1 MEFSD
6 FPHRTQLIESWLF
19 QSLPPAIREQLAA
32 KASYCTFTP
41 GQILFSE
48 DELPDSIHFIVQGR
62 VRVLGSFRYESPTI
76 AILEPGEWAGWTQ
89 LLRRMASGSAQAAL
103 DPTSDSTEVIT
114 LSISADEFETLVI
127 DHFSPQLAC
136 RSDAS
141 ELFDVLIR
149 YRASFAT
156 RFELAD
162 VKALVSQILRS
173 QTARL
178 VNWLPSDQDTD
189 PILSQLSP
197 NFLWLISGGASCS
210 QSVGTIVSLN
220 SPLEQQSNAVFPVRI
235 VGLDR
240 TIVESFLQL
249 DLSGQALNAP
259 VKPSTIGVDR
269 LGYEFPSGRLPR
281 RTAKQFQSKSYPIK
295 RSREA
300 NIIEDTIA
308 CFTMIYAH
316 LKVPFQ
322 PDSLRQWLYGMGAQ
336 TITLELCGK
345 VAEIF
350 SVNAKLVK
358 FTPTAQGIN
367 RIDVPA
373 MIPWGDGLA
382 VLYEASSEAVIIG
395 SPRDGL
401 LTLPP
406 EQVAGYVALDSE
418 TQTSR
423 GLVLERTQS
432 TALQKF
438 GLSWF
443 VPSVMRYRWTL
454 FQVLVSSIF
463 VQILGIASPLIIQ
476 QIFDK
481 VIIGGNPGALPVFG
495 ILLVAVAIFAA
506 LLEVFRTWQFV
517 DTSNRI
523 DLALGAEVIRHL
535 LNLPLSYFEKRS
547 VGELSAR
554 IGELENIRQFLT
566 GQTLTVVLDA
576 LFSVVY
582 IAVMLVYSIPLTIV
596 ALISVP
602 VTIVSTLLISPLL
615 QQLIQ
620 TRADHNARTQS
631 YLVEVLSGIFTV
643 KAQNIEP
650 MIRANWRER
659 YVKFVSS
666 GFKAIMLNTG
676 FSSFS
681 SLINTLSELL
691 VLSYGASLVI
701 NNELT
706 LGGLIAFRIIAGH
719 VTGPLLRLA
728 QLWERFQEVK
738 LSMSLVGD
746 IIDSPAEI
754 MPIDESQLFM
764 PTIKGDVSYKDLSFG
779 FTAGKLQLRNINLE
793 FKNQP
798 FVGIVGQSGS
808 GKSTLTK
815 LLPRLYLPN
824 SGSIYVDGY
833 DISKVNLNSLRSQIG
848 IVPQDSIL
856 FQGTVRENIT
866 LFSDATDEQVMDA
879 AKVAVAHD
887 FIMSLENGYNTQVG
901 ERGSSLSG
909 GQRQRIAIARMV
921 FQNPRLLI
929 MDEATSALDYATEK
943 QVCDN
948 LKERFRGKTVFF
960 ITHRLATISNADEIL
975 FMQNGVVAERG
986 THTELMARRQ
996 LYYLLYS
1003 QQVQSPETA
1012 LAA

>member
-1 MEFSD
+1 MESPD
-6 FPHRTQLIESWLF
+6 LPHHPHLLESWLF
-19 QSLPPAIREQLAA
+19 QSLSPEVREQLAA
-32 KASYCTFTP
+32 KAKYRTFTF
-41 GQILFSE
+41 GQALFSD
-48 DELPDSIHFIVQGR
+48 DELPDSIHFVVQGR
-62 VRVLGSFRYESPTI
+62 VRVLGSFQYESPTL
-76 AILEPGEWAGWTQ
+76 ALLEPGEWVGWTQ
-89 LLRRMASGSAQAAL
+89 LLRRTASGSAQAAI
-103 DPTSDSTEVIT
+103 DPNSNSAGVMTI
-114 LSISADEFETLVI
+114 SISADDFEEI
-127 DHFSPQLAC
+127 AIEHFSPQLAC
-136 RSDAS
+136 RTDAS
-141 ELFDVLIR
+141 ELFDVLVR
-149 YRASFAT
+149 YRATFAT

-162 VKALVSQILRS
+162 VKALVGQVLRS
-173 QTARL
+173 QNARL
-178 VNWLPSDQDTD
+178 VNWLPSHQDTD
-189 PILSQLSP
+189 AIVPQLSP
-197 NFLWLISGGASCS
+197 NLLWLISSSGK
-210 QSVGTIVSLN
+210 QSIGTVVDRN
-220 SPLEQQSNAVFPVRI
+220 SHLEPPSNSVFPVRI

-240 TIVESFLQL
+240 TMVASFLDL
-249 DLSGQALNAP
+249 DLSGQAVVAP
-259 VKPSTIGVDR
+259 AKPSALGVER
-269 LGYEFPSGRLPR
+269 LGYEFPSGGLPR
-281 RTAKQFQSKSYPIK
+281 RVIKQFQSKSYPIK
-295 RSREA
+295 RSQSA
-300 NIIEDTIA
+300 NLVEDTIA
-308 CFTMIYAH
+308 CFTMLYSY

-322 PDSLRQWLYGMGAQ
+322 PDSLRQWLYGTDTQ
-336 TITLELCGK
+336 TVTLELCGK

-350 SVNAKLVK
+350 SVNAKLIK

-367 RIDVPA
+367 RMDVPA

-382 VLYEASSEAVIIG
+382 VLYEVSPEAVVIG

-401 LTLPP
+401 LTLSPQ
-406 EQVAGYVALDSE
+406 QVAGYVVIDSE

-423 GLVLERTQS
+423 GLVLERTSS

-443 VPSVMRYRWTL
+443 LPSVMRYRWAL
-454 FQVLVSSIF
+454 IQVLVSSIF

-495 ILLVAVAIFAA
+495 FLLLAVSIFAA

-523 DLALGAEVIRHL
+523 DLGLGTEVIRHL

-582 IAVMLVYSIPLTIV
+582 IAVMLVYSVQLTIV
-596 ALISVP
+596 ALVSVP
-602 VTIVSTLLISPLL
+602 ITIASTLLISPLL
-615 QQLIQ
+615 QRLIQ
-620 TRADHNARTQS
+620 TRADHNAKTQS
-631 YLVEVLSGIFTV
+631 YLIEILSGIFTV
-643 KAQNIEP
+643 KAQNIES
-650 MIRANWRER
+650 MVRASWRER
-659 YVKFVSS
+659 YVKFVST
-666 GFKAIMLNTG
+666 GFQAIMLNTG

-681 SLINTLSELL
+681 NLINTLSELL
-691 VLSYGASLVI
+691 VLSYGASLVV

-728 QLWERFQEVK
+728 QLWERFQEVR
-738 LSMSLVGD
+738 LSMDLVGD

-754 MPIDESQLFM
+754 LPIDESQLFM
-764 PTIKGDVSYKDLSFG
+764 PTIKGDVAYKDINFG
-779 FTAGKLQLRNINLE
+779 FTSGKLQLININLE

-833 DISKVNLNSLRSQIG
+833 DISKVSLPSLRSQIG
-848 IVPQDSIL
+848 IVPQESVL
-856 FQGTVRENIT
+856 LQGTIRQNIT
-866 LFSDATDEQVMDA
+866 LFSDATDEKVIDA
-879 AKVAVAHD
+879 AKVAAAHD

-909 GQRQRIAIARMV
+909 GQRQRIAIAQMV

-929 MDEATSALDYATEK
+929 MDEATSALDYTTEK

-948 LKERFRGKTVFF
+948 LKQRFKGRTVFF
-960 ITHRLATISNADEIL
+960 ITHRLATLGNADEIL
-975 FMQNGVVAERG
+975 LMQNGVVAERG
-986 THTELMARRQ
+986 THNDLMARRQ
-996 LYYLLYS
+996 LYYFLYS
-1003 QQVQSPETA
+1003 QQAQSAETV
-1012 LAA
+1012 LTG